1 MLFACFC
8 LPIPFLRQQQWTVR
22 SVKGLG
28 GFGLRTADGRRRDA
42 IPGVVCT
49 HSGAPRM
56 HTGVGGL
63 QLPVMLMPLPP
74 ELPDRSLSYMTSL
87 SE

>member
-1 MLFACFC
+1 
-8 LPIPFLRQQQWTVR
+8 
-22 SVKGLG
+22 
-28 GFGLRTADGRRRDA
+28 
-42 IPGVVCT
+42 
-49 HSGAPRM
+49 M

-74 ELPDRSLSYMTSL
+74 ELSDRSLSYMTSL